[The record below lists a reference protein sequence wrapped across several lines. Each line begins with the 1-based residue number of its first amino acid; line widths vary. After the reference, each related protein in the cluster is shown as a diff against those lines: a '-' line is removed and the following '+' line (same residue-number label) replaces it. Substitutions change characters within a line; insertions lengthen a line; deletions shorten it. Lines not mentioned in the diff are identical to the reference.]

1 MNETKTV
8 KALSKEEVIKNQI
21 SKIPGEVIEVV
32 NKLLTENYEPNNGT
46 ASIHQDDILNLLSSP
61 AYGNHSRRDVFDN
74 HWLDFEDIYREK
86 GWKVTYVKATY
97 DDEFASYFKFE

>member
-1 MNETKTV
+1 MNETKPV

-21 SKIPGEVIEVV
+21 NKIPEEVIEVV
-32 NKLLTENYEPNNGT
+32 NKLLTEEYDSNKGT
-46 ASIHQDDILNLLSSP
+46 ASIFQDDILNLLSSP
-61 AYGNHSRRDVFDN
+61 EYGNHSRRDVFDN

-97 DDEFASYFKFE
+97 DDEFATYFKFE

>member
-8 KALSKEEVIKNQI
+8 KALSKEEVIKLQV
-21 SKIPGEVIEVV
+21 SRIPGEVIEAV
-32 NKLLTENYEPNNGT
+32 NKLLTENYEPNTGT
-46 ASIHQDDILNLLSSP
+46 ASIFQDDILNLLSSP
-61 AYGNHSRRDVFDN
+61 AYGNHSRRDVFDK